1 LAQRQPHFSFST
13 QQGFFMNLS
22 SLLPAGFSRWLPR
35 AAALMMAGLSASVIA
50 QQVCNANI
58 PLTRPDSRYEAVS
71 GTTPAGSEVRDKT
84 TGLIWQR
91 CLLGMSW
98 NGSACT
104 GSFTSRT
111 WTQALD
117 AARTASATTTA
128 PATAWRLPNRN
139 ELLSL
144 AETAC
149 YSPAINATWFPNVP
163 TTYPGYVA
171 WSASPIAGSP
181 DNAWSVYFDNGFDS
195 SGYKSNGLSVR
206 LVRSGQ

>member
-1 LAQRQPHFSFST
+1 MSSFFS
-13 QQGFFMNLS
+13 
-22 SLLPAGFSRWLPR
+22 AGFSRWLPR
-35 AAALMMAGLSASVIA
+35 AAALMMAGLSASAIA

-58 PLTRPDSRYEAVS
+58 PLTRSDSRYEAIPS
-71 GTTPAGSEVRDKT
+71 ATPAGSEVRDKI

-117 AARTASATTTA
+117 AARTATATTAT

-149 YSPAINATWFPNVP
+149 YNPAINATWFPNVP
-163 TTYPGYVA
+163 TTYPGYLA
-171 WSASPIAGSP
+171 WSASPIAVSA
-181 DNAWSVYFDNGFDS
+181 DFAWVVVFYLGFDGNDLKS
-195 SGYKSNGLSVR
+195 SGLSVR